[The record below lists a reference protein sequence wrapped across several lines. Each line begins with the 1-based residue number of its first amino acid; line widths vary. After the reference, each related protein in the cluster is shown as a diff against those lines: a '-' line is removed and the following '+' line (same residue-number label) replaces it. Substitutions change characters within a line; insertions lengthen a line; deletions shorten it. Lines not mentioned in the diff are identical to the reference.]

1 MQIKTHFCDELFA
14 FLTHFCDDLL
24 TNLTHF
30 CDEQSFEH
38 LQKPHCG

>member
-38 LQKPHCG
+38 LQKPPCV

>member
-38 LQKPHCG
+38 LQKPPCG

>member
-1 MQIKTHFCDELFA
+1 MQIKTHFCDELLPY
-14 FLTHFCDDLL
+14 LTHFCDDLL

-38 LQKPHCG
+38 LQKPHYS